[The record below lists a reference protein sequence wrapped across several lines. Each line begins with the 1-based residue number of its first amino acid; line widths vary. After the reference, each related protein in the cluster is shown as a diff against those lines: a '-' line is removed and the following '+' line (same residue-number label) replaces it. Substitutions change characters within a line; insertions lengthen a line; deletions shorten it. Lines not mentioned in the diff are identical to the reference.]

1 MENEV
6 NISRQ
11 PAPLTEEEKQIR
23 LQRRQ
28 KDTLDKFLARNAIS
42 RQQYEAGMKYIEEQG
57 RS

>member
-1 MENEV
+1 MEKEV

-23 LQRRQ
+23 LQQRQ

-57 RS
+57 KA

>member
-23 LQRRQ
+23 LQQRQ

-57 RS
+57 KS